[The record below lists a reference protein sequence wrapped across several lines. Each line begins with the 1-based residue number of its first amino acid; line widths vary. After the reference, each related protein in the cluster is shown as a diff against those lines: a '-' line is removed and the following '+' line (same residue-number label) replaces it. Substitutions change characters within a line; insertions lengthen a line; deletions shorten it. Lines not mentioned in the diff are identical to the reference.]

1 MFTILFQTIPPDVK
15 KRKNSNKSKKLNKKR
30 NTLEENNELNE
41 VGQHTCT
48 SCITHFDT
56 RLNFII
62 RV

>member
-41 VGQHTCT
+41 VGQHKP
-48 SCITHFDT
+48 CITHFDT

>member
-15 KRKNSNKSKKLNKKR
+15 KRKTSNKSKKLNKKK

-41 VGQHTCT
+41 VGQHT